1 MRTFL
6 SHEKNHEDI
15 NPKFFR
21 KPTQKG
27 QDNYLL
33 LLILLFLLLELKE

>member
-6 SHEKNHEDI
+6 PREKNHEDL
-15 NPKFFR
+15 NPNFLR
-21 KPTQKG
+21 KNKKG
-27 QDNYLL
+27 TSDSYLL